1 MKLQLYSKFSVN
13 LFFFIKIENVALIEN
28 IIRLGDA
35 HQEHHCDDLICS
47 SKY

>member
-13 LFFFIKIENVALIEN
+13 LFFTKVENA
-28 IIRLGDA
+28 R
-35 HQEHHCDDLICS
+35 QEHHGDDLICS

>member
-1 MKLQLYSKFSVN
+1 MKLQLYSKFNVN
-13 LFFFIKIENVALIEN
+13 LFFTKIENAALIEN

>member
-13 LFFFIKIENVALIEN
+13 LFFTKIENAALIEN

-35 HQEHHCDDLICS
+35 HQEHLCDDLICS

>member
-1 MKLQLYSKFSVN
+1 MKLQLYSKFNVN
-13 LFFFIKIENVALIEN
+13 LFFTKIENAVLIEN

>member
-13 LFFFIKIENVALIEN
+13 LFFTKVEN
-28 IIRLGDA
+28 A
-35 HQEHHCDDLICS
+35 HLEHRGDDLICS

>member
-13 LFFFIKIENVALIEN
+13 LFFTKVEN
-28 IIRLGDA
+28 A
-35 HQEHHCDDLICS
+35 HQEHHGDDLICS